1 MRDNMV
7 CSMTGYGRAEK
18 EIGGKRIV
26 IEAKS
31 VNHRYL
37 EVNVKVFART
47 YALEEAVRQAIK
59 ERFSRGYFEVSISAP
74 SNGSS
79 SQTVNVN
86 EPLLA
91 GYMKAAGEIA
101 KRHGVAYPPSFGEI
115 ASLKDV
121 FAVSAEDAQLDDMI
135 QPLLEPLG
143 QALGQLLEVR
153 KAEGACALSDVKN
166 RFSIIKTHLD
176 AIIVE
181 GEATALERFDRL
193 RARLQKLVGDLGL
206 DETRLAQEAAILA
219 DRSDISE
226 EMERVKSHMKQVD
239 ALLDSGEPVGRKLEF
254 FLQEINR
261 EVNTMGSK
269 SASPAI
275 TLRVVEMKSEMEK
288 IREQAQNLE

>member
-1 MRDNMV
+1 
-7 CSMTGYGRAEK
+7 MTGYGRAEK
-18 EIGGKRIV
+18 EINGKRIV

-37 EVNVKVFART
+37 EVNVKVFAKS
-47 YALEEAVRQAIK
+47 YALEEAVRQAVK
-59 ERFSRGYFEVSISAP
+59 ERFSRGYFEVSVSAS

-79 SQTVNVN
+79 SQTVVVN

-91 GYMKAAGEIA
+91 GYMKAAGELS
-101 KRHGVAYPPSFGEI
+101 KRYGVEYPPSFGELV
-115 ASLKDV
+115 SVKDMFMV
-121 FAVSAEDAQLDDMI
+121 AAEEAQLDDI
-135 QPLLEPLG
+135 VQPLLEPVA
-143 QALGQLLEVR
+143 QALDQLMNVR
-153 KAEGACALSDVKN
+153 RAEGDCALSDVKN
-166 RFSIIKTHLD
+166 RFSIIKSHLE
-176 AIIVE
+176 VVVTE
-181 GEATALERFDRL
+181 GESSAAERLERL
-193 RARLQKLVGDLGL
+193 RARLAKLVSEVAM

-226 EMERVKSHMKQVD
+226 EMERIRSHMSQLD